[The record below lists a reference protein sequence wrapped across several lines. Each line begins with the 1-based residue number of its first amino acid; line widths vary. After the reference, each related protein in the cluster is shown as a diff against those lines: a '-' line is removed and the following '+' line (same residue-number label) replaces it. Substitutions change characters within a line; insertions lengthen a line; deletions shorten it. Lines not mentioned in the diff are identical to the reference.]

1 MTIYSSNE
9 KFTINIGNKE
19 QAYINQVR
27 FWNVTKIES
36 DGQLA
41 VRLYSGDNVV
51 ATVTTDSTGVYVDEL
66 KLNDLKLYSIW
77 CGDIV
82 QNFHKGRQ

>member
-9 KFTINIGNKE
+9 KFTINIGDKE

-51 ATVTTDSTGVYVDEL
+51 ATVTTDCTDVYVDEL
-66 KLNDLKLYSIW
+66 KLNDLKLYNIW

-82 QNFHKGRQ
+82 QNFHKHRQ

>member
-1 MTIYSSNE
+1 MKIYGSNE
-9 KFTINIGNKE
+9 TFTIEIGDNE

-27 FWNVTKIES
+27 FCNVTKIES

-41 VRLYSGDNVV
+41 VRLYNGDNIV
-51 ATVTTDSTGVYVDEL
+51 AIVTKDSTGVYVDEL
-66 KLNDLKLYSIW
+66 KINDLKLYSIW

-82 QNFHKGRQ
+82 QNLHKGNQ